1 MATTTA
7 PSVQQTIDRL
17 RLETATLD
25 EIREKANVIQ
35 WDKIKSP
42 TDQEVVP
49 YDDLPE
55 VPQDPAVVKELL
67 SKLAVMKLNGGLGT
81 TMGCTGPK
89 SVTLTPPPSQ
99 PPRLSLPAPPLC
111 LPTLRSRADLS
122 LTVLSFSWQTLN
134 GKYGSSVPLVLMDS
148 FNTHDDTLKSQY
160 PRVVADD
167 NTPWPAKGRK
177 DKAAWYPP
185 GHGDVFPALCNSG
198 VLDQL
203 LAEGIEYVFLAN
215 ADNLGATV
223 DLRILNF
230 IVQNN
235 NEYCLEVTPKTL
247 ADVKG
252 GTIINYDGKLQ
263 VSEFKSIE
271 KFKIFNTNN
280 MCKPLLPLPLS
291 FPRPCSLSPYPS
303 HVPAPSPPILPTSL
317 LPLPLSFPRPCSLS
331 PYPSHVPAPSPPIL
345 PTSLLPLPLSFPRP
359 FSLSPYPSHVP
370 APSPPILPTS
380 LLPLPLSFPRP
391 CSLSPYPSHV
401 PAPSPPILPT
411 SLLPLP
417 LSFPRPCSLSPYP
430 SHVPA
435 PSPPIL
441 PTSLLPLPLSFPR
454 PCSLSPYP
462 SHVPAPSPPI
472 LPTSLLPLPLSFP
485 RPCSLSP
492 YPSHV
497 PAPSPPILPT
507 SLLPL
512 PLSFPRPCSLSPYP
526 SHVPAPSP
534 PILPTSLLPLPLSFP
549 RPCSLSPYPSHVP
562 APSPPILPTS
572 LLPLPLSF
580 PRPCSLSPYPSHVPA
595 PLPLSFPRPCPSP
608 PILPTSLPL
617 SPYPSHVPAPLPLSF
632 PRPCPS
638 PPILPTSLPLS
649 PYPSHVPAPLP
660 LSFPRPCPSPPILPT
675 SLPLSPYPSH
685 VPAPL
690 PLSFPRPCPSPPIL
704 PTSLPL
710 SPYPSHVPAPL
721 PLSFPRPCPSPPI
734 LPTSL
739 PLSPASLPFPHL
751 SLSILSHPVF
761 AIALLPFLPLPDNI
775 SVTPVRACLHSF
787 RVHVCML
794 HASTLHQ
801 EVEGV
806 KVLQLETAA
815 GAAMKFFD
823 RAIGVNVPRSRF
835 LPVKATSDLLLV
847 QSDLYTVEDGLVT
860 RNPAR
865 TAAANPTID
874 LGPEFKKVA
883 DFQKRFKAIPSII
896 QLDSLKV
903 SGDVSFGENVTLKGK
918 VAIEA
923 PKDDKIVVADGT
935 VLEG

>member
-89 SVTLTPPPSQ
+89 SANPS
-99 PPRLSLPAPPLC
+99 LSPQ
-111 LPTLRSRADLS
+111 LRSRVDLS

-263 VSEFKSIE
+263 VPTRSNPSLHHPLAAPPPRCTTPSLHHPLAAPPPCCTLLEIAQVAPEHVSEFKSIE

-280 MCKPLLPLPLS
+280 IWLNLAAIKRLVESDALKLDIIPNPK
-291 FPRPCSLSPYPS
+291 
-303 HVPAPSPPILPTSL
+303 VQTPAPSPPI
-317 LPLPLSFPRPCSLS
+317 
-331 PYPSHVPAPSPPIL
+331 H
-345 PTSLLPLPLSFPRP
+345 
-359 FSLSPYPSHVP
+359 
-370 APSPPILPTS
+370 
-380 LLPLPLSFPRP
+380 
-391 CSLSPYPSHV
+391 
-401 PAPSPPILPT
+401 
-411 SLLPLP
+411 
-417 LSFPRPCSLSPYP
+417 
-430 SHVPA
+430 
-435 PSPPIL
+435 
-441 PTSLLPLPLSFPR
+441 
-454 PCSLSPYP
+454 
-462 SHVPAPSPPI
+462 
-472 LPTSLLPLPLSFP
+472 
-485 RPCSLSP
+485 
-492 YPSHV
+492 
-497 PAPSPPILPT
+497 
-507 SLLPL
+507 
-512 PLSFPRPCSLSPYP
+512 
-526 SHVPAPSP
+526 
-534 PILPTSLLPLPLSFP
+534 
-549 RPCSLSPYPSHVP
+549 
-562 APSPPILPTS
+562 
-572 LLPLPLSF
+572 
-580 PRPCSLSPYPSHVPA
+580 
-595 PLPLSFPRPCPSP
+595 
-608 PILPTSLPL
+608 PTSLPL

-638 PPILPTSLPLS
+638 PPILPTSLL
-649 PYPSHVPAPLP
+649 PLP
-660 LSFPRPCPSPPILPT
+660 LSFPRPCPSPPPHFHSPICRSPSSPIPSSPLLSCHSYHSRIT
-675 SLPLSPYPSH
+675 SPSR
-685 VPAPL
+685 L
-690 PLSFPRPCPSPPIL
+690 C
-704 PTSLPL
+704 
-710 SPYPSHVPAPL
+710 
-721 PLSFPRPCPSPPI
+721 
-734 LPTSL
+734 
-739 PLSPASLPFPHL
+739 
-751 SLSILSHPVF
+751 
-761 AIALLPFLPLPDNI
+761 
-775 SVTPVRACLHSF
+775 
-787 RVHVCML
+787 
-794 HASTLHQ
+794 
-801 EVEGV
+801 EVDGV

-847 QSDLYTVEDGLVT
+847 QVPPCFFSASFPLTPIVIPRVAVLAPTHQPPLHHCPPLPHTMCLQCTFPPSLSCLFSPHIPVHTSPSDLYTVEDGLVT

-874 LGPEFKKVA
+874 LGPEFKKVRVPCPFMCVTGTGVLRVTSEFPCAACMPCSICISMLLREPHIGHGLPTAVACCSGEQVA

-896 QLDSLKV
+896 ELDSLKV
-903 SGDVSFGENVTLKGK
+903 SGDVSFGENVTLKVRASHPPSLTPALSITSVKLVPCLHFPPLRHLLSSILFCYALCVHPRVRCMQGK

>member
-89 SVTLTPPPSQ
+89 SVTLTPSPSQ
-99 PPRLSLPAPPLC
+99 PSRLSLPAPPLC
-111 LPTLRSRADLS
+111 LPTVLGANGSLFGISGTSVPRKANPSLSPQLRSRVDLS

-263 VSEFKSIE
+263 VPTRSNPSLHHPLAAPPPRCTTPSLHHPLAAPPPCCTVSEFKSIE

-280 MCKPLLPLPLS
+280 IWLNLAAIKRLVESDALKLDIIPNPK
-291 FPRPCSLSPYPS
+291 
-303 HVPAPSPPILPTSL
+303 VQTPAPSPPI
-317 LPLPLSFPRPCSLS
+317 
-331 PYPSHVPAPSPPIL
+331 H
-345 PTSLLPLPLSFPRP
+345 
-359 FSLSPYPSHVP
+359 
-370 APSPPILPTS
+370 
-380 LLPLPLSFPRP
+380 
-391 CSLSPYPSHV
+391 
-401 PAPSPPILPT
+401 
-411 SLLPLP
+411 
-417 LSFPRPCSLSPYP
+417 
-430 SHVPA
+430 
-435 PSPPIL
+435 
-441 PTSLLPLPLSFPR
+441 
-454 PCSLSPYP
+454 
-462 SHVPAPSPPI
+462 
-472 LPTSLLPLPLSFP
+472 
-485 RPCSLSP
+485 
-492 YPSHV
+492 
-497 PAPSPPILPT
+497 
-507 SLLPL
+507 
-512 PLSFPRPCSLSPYP
+512 
-526 SHVPAPSP
+526 
-534 PILPTSLLPLPLSFP
+534 
-549 RPCSLSPYPSHVP
+549 
-562 APSPPILPTS
+562 
-572 LLPLPLSF
+572 
-580 PRPCSLSPYPSHVPA
+580 
-595 PLPLSFPRPCPSP
+595 
-608 PILPTSLPL
+608 PTSLPL

-638 PPILPTSLPLS
+638 PPILPTSLL
-649 PYPSHVPAPLP
+649 PLP
-660 LSFPRPCPSPPILPT
+660 LSFPRPCPSPPPHFHSPICRSPSSPIPSSPLLSCHSYHSRIT
-675 SLPLSPYPSH
+675 SPSR
-685 VPAPL
+685 L
-690 PLSFPRPCPSPPIL
+690 C
-704 PTSLPL
+704 
-710 SPYPSHVPAPL
+710 
-721 PLSFPRPCPSPPI
+721 
-734 LPTSL
+734 
-739 PLSPASLPFPHL
+739 
-751 SLSILSHPVF
+751 
-761 AIALLPFLPLPDNI
+761 
-775 SVTPVRACLHSF
+775 
-787 RVHVCML
+787 
-794 HASTLHQ
+794 
-801 EVEGV
+801 EVDGV

-847 QSDLYTVEDGLVT
+847 QVPPCFFSASFPLTPIVIPRVAVLAPTHQPPLHHCPPLPHTMCLQCTFPPSLSCLFSPHIPVHTSPVSPLVSTSQPVTVLLSMTRLLSPPPVVCRQSDLYTVEDGLVT

-896 QLDSLKV
+896 ELDSLKV

-918 VAIEA
+918 VVIEA